1 MSRGKRAGLRGR
13 ALLALSQHATSRD
26 VLQAML
32 QVAHLRHLPF
42 RRDLDAEQA
51 RRWALEESAARAGR
65 DIDVF
70 VREMVDQ
77 GWQSGLVMLSSS
89 ERAPYSVASGA
100 DLAADL
106 ATALAVSW
114 TEREGGAVG
123 GSGGGAGGATGA
135 A

>member
-1 MSRGKRAGLRGR
+1 
-13 ALLALSQHATSRD
+13 
-26 VLQAML
+26 ML

-42 RRDLDAEQA
+42 RGDLDTEQA
-51 RRWALEESAARAGR
+51 RRWALEESGSRAGR

-70 VREMVDQ
+70 VKEMGNE

-89 ERAPYSVASGA
+89 ERAPYSVANGA

-114 TEREGGAVG
+114 TEREGGAGGGGGG